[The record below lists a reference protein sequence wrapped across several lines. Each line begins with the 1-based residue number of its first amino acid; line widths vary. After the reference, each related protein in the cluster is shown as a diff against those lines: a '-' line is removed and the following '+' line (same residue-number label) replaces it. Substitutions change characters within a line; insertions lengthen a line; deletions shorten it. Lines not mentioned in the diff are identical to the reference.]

1 MNITY
6 IKCIYNIAIAQADI
20 LLMSS
25 EGFEQS
31 VVLTQGTNIEVY
43 SDIMCMCT

>member
-6 IKCIYNIAIAQADI
+6 IKGIYIIAIAQADI

-31 VVLTQGTNIEVY
+31 VVLTQGTNTKVY
-43 SDIMCMCT
+43 SDIMCMFT